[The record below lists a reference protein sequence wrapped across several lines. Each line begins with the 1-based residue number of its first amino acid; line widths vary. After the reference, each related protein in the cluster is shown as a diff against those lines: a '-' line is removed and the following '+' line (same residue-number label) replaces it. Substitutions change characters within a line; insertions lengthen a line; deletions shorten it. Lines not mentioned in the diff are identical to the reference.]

1 MLQLTILA
9 LVKCAKGYL
18 ISPLGQHLRFMYGAQ
33 IIPPAASQYSVDSVW
48 SQSEEYHLLSDQHH
62 FLQQLGFPWRSSI
75 PITQQAQSCLVYE
88 I

>member
-9 LVKCAKGYL
+9 VMKCARGYL
-18 ISPLGQHLRFMYGAQ
+18 ISPLGQHLRFIYHSQ
-33 IIPPAASQYSVDSVW
+33 IKPPATSKHGIDSVR
-48 SQSEEYHLLSDQHH
+48 SQNEEYHLLSDQHH